1 MEVRKSGMEID
12 IQATHTPSNEKLYVE
27 CKFMQ
32 QKIDSSVVDLAFSQ
46 SFRLK
51 VKKIALFS
59 ISDLGKDAQS
69 TLEDYRLD
77 DRIDYSFF
85 DKKEILISI
94 LATGKVED
102 VPEDDIPAK
111 YTSATLLVHPE
122 IEMTWLLQEV
132 ENGSPIR
139 VVPFAI
145 NKNNKTPSV
154 SRISEIIRE

>member
-32 QKIDSSVVDLAFSQ
+32 QKVDSSVVDLAFSQ
-46 SFRLK
+46 AFRLR

-69 TLEDYRLD
+69 TLEDFRLD

-85 DKKEILISI
+85 DKKEILTSI

-102 VPEDDIPAK
+102 IPTDDIPAK
-111 YTSATLLVHPE
+111 YT
-122 IEMTWLLQEV
+122 
-132 ENGSPIR
+132 
-139 VVPFAI
+139 
-145 NKNNKTPSV
+145 K
-154 SRISEIIRE
+154 